1 MRAAIAVWRA
11 FAANGRLRSDPACLP
26 RPARTRPTQ
35 STQELFRGA
44 LIGRVVGSM
53 VGSGILDVPPATRC
67 TSLEKPG
74 AVVVES
80 AAVFGKGFPLPRA
93 SRACAAAVAATGVD
107 A

>member
-1 MRAAIAVWRA
+1 MTGAQDQKLS
-11 FAANGRLRSDPACLP
+11 LR
-26 RPARTRPTQ
+26 
-35 STQELFRGA
+35 A
-44 LIGRVVGSM
+44 LIALVVGSM

-67 TSLEKPG
+67 MSLEKPS
-74 AVVVES
+74 AVVVKS